1 VVLVSTALFSKIGS
15 FTTFFP
21 APYSVQNVSGVATA
35 STLDVNVSG
44 LRVVRAKWL
53 DTDVDRHAIVLNGE
67 AARWVEDGP
76 RLATA
81 ENVSKLG
88 RDVAIYGYGATAVY
102 LPAGVV
108 RLAEN

>member
-1 VVLVSTALFSKIGS
+1 
-15 FTTFFP
+15 
-21 APYSVQNVSGVATA
+21 
-35 STLDVNVSG
+35 
-44 LRVVRAKWL
+44 
-53 DTDVDRHAIVLNGE
+53 
-67 AARWVEDGP
+67 
-76 RLATA
+76 LATA

>member
-1 VVLVSTALFSKIGS
+1 MLEKGFIA
-15 FTTFFP
+15 
-21 APYSVQNVSGVATA
+21 GVATA

-53 DTDVDRHAIVLNGE
+53 DTDADRHAIVMNGE
-67 AARWVEDGP
+67 AARWIEDGP

-88 RDVAIYGYGATAVY
+88 TDVSIYGYGATAVY

-108 RLAEN
+108 RLAQN